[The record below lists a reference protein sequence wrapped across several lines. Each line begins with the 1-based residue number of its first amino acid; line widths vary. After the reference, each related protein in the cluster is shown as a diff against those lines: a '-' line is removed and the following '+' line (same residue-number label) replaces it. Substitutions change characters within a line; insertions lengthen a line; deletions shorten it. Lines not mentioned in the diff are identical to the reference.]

1 MTRRLPLALA
11 VLATS
16 LFSLVVVALPAL
28 ATEGEEAAAGG
39 FGSGQWDGVILAAVA
54 GLVMAI
60 ALFADAD
67 PGGIPGPGEHHGHG
81 DEPTP
86 VGGP

>member
-11 VLATS
+11 ALGAS
-16 LFSLVVVALPAL
+16 LFSLFAVALPAL
-28 ATEGEEAAAGG
+28 ATEGEEAAAAG
-39 FGSGQWDGVILAAVA
+39 FGSGQWDGVILAAVV
-54 GLVMAI
+54 GLVLAI